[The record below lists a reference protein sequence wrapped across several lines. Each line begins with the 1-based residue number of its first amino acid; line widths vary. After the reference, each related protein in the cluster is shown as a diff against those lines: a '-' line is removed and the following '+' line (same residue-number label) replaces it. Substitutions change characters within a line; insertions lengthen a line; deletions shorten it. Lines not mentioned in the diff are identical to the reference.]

1 MKQGTLYVVATPIG
15 NLADMSPRAV
25 SVLEQVDL
33 IAAEDTRHS
42 QYLMAH
48 FAIRTPMTPYHDH
61 NETQQTPVLIEKLR
75 AGASI
80 ALVSDAGTPLLS
92 DPGYR
97 LVNAAHEAGIK
108 VTPLPGPCAAV
119 AALSA
124 AGLATD
130 RFLFAGFAPSKSTAR
145 KHFFEEFSQQ
155 TATLVLYESSHR
167 IVESLQDMQTV
178 FGGDRLVLLAREI
191 SKTFETLHRAD
202 IASLCD
208 WVKADP
214 NQQKGE
220 FVLVV
225 QGAIKQ
231 TAGTAMDTGAVLA
244 ILLEELPLKQASALA
259 ARITGEKKNLVYK
272 MALALAAP
280 DN

>member
-15 NLADMSPRAV
+15 NLADMSARAIE
-25 SVLEQVDL
+25 VLGQVNL

-42 QYLMAH
+42 QYLLAH
-48 FAIRTPMTPYHDH
+48 FSIRTPMTPYHDH
-61 NETQQTPVLIEKLR
+61 NEAQQTPVLIEKLR

-97 LVNAAHEAGIK
+97 LVNAAHEAGIP
-108 VTPLPGPCAAV
+108 VSPVPGPCAAI

-130 RFLFAGFAPSKSTAR
+130 RFLFAGFTPSKSSAR
-145 KHFFEEFSQQ
+145 KQFFEELAHES
-155 TATLVLYESSHR
+155 ATLVFYESSHR
-167 IVESLQDMQTV
+167 IVASLKDMAAV
-178 FGGDRLVLLAREI
+178 LGGQRLILLAREI
-191 SKTFETLHRAD
+191 SKTFETLHRAELG
-202 IASLCD
+202 AMCD
-208 WVKADP
+208 WVQADA

-225 QGAIKQ
+225 QGAEKQ
-231 TAGTAMDTGAVLA
+231 ATGAVQDVTAVLA
-244 ILLEELPLKQASALA
+244 VLLEELPLKQASALA
-259 ARITGEKKNLVYK
+259 ARLTGEKKNLVYK
-272 MALALAAP
+272 MALALQP
-280 DN
+280 DGS

>member
-42 QYLMAH
+42 QYLLAH
-48 FAIRTPMTPYHDH
+48 YAIRTPMTPYHDH

-97 LVNAAHEAGIK
+97 LVNAAHEAGIA
-108 VTPLPGPCAAV
+108 VSPLPGPCAAI

-130 RFLFAGFAPSKSTAR
+130 RFLFAGFAPNKTTAR
-145 KHFFEEFSQQ
+145 RHFFEELAQE
-155 TATLVLYESSHR
+155 TATLVFYESSHR
-167 IVESLQDMQTV
+167 IVDSLQDMLAV
-178 FGGDRLVLLAREI
+178 LGGQRLVLMAREI
-191 SKTFETLHRAD
+191 SKTFETLHRAEL
-202 IASLCD
+202 ATLCE
-208 WVKADP
+208 WVQADA

-225 QGAIKQ
+225 QGATRQ
-231 TAGTAMDTGAVLA
+231 STGAALDVAAVLG

-259 ARITGEKKNLVYK
+259 ARITGEKRNRVYK
-272 MALALAAP
+272 MALDLAP
-280 DN
+280 Q